1 MAKSKEGSSYHQ
13 KLRDEKRGEEIRK
26 DNRGIVQIIG
36 ALSGSILIGGFF
48 FPGLQGLIN
57 YILGPLFLLI
67 LLSILYFRSQAL
79 ARLINL
85 VIDGIKKLIIKFQ
98 GREVDN

>member
-36 ALSGSILIGGFF
+36 ALSGSLLFGGVFI
-48 FPGLQGLIN
+48 PGLLGFI
-57 YILGPLFLLI
+57 YYFFGPLFLLI
-67 LLSILYFRSQAL
+67 LLSILYFRSQAM

-85 VIDGIKKLIIKFQ
+85 AIDGIKKLIIKFQ

>member
-36 ALSGSILIGGFF
+36 ALSGSLLFGGFF
-48 FPGLQGLIN
+48 IPGLLG
-57 YILGPLFLLI
+57 YIFGPLFLLI
-67 LLSILYFRSQAL
+67 LLSILYFRSQAM

-85 VIDGIKKLIIKFQ
+85 AIDGIKKLIIKFQ

>member
-36 ALSGSILIGGFF
+36 ALSGSLLFVDVFMLEIFLIE
-48 FPGLQGLIN
+48 
-57 YILGPLFLLI
+57 PLFLLI

>member
-1 MAKSKEGSSYHQ
+1 MAKSKEGPSYHQ

-36 ALSGSILIGGFF
+36 ALSGSLLFVDVFMLEIFLIE
-48 FPGLQGLIN
+48 
-57 YILGPLFLLI
+57 PLFLLI
-67 LLSILYFRSQAL
+67 LLSILYFRSQAM

-85 VIDGIKKLIIKFQ
+85 AIDGIKKLIIKFQ